1 MTDQPFRRFRIVV
14 ALDRSEYSE
23 IVLEHGL
30 DQAARHDA
38 PDLHLLTV
46 VEREADI
53 QAAKDWLARTAIE
66 GLDSFRRE
74 GWQTRL
80 HVRTGH
86 GEDEIANLA
95 LDLDADLLVIGR
107 YGIHDPRSST
117 ADRVLAAVTCPT
129 LVVGLA
135 GRSVD
140 AQPQCPRCV
149 AMRAESDGER
159 WFCEEHSGD
168 RVRLS
173 ALVPFSGSLVGGG
186 LLW

>member
-1 MTDQPFRRFRIVV
+1 MTDQPLRRFRIVV

-23 IVLEHGL
+23 IVLEHAL

-38 PDLHLLTV
+38 PDLHILTV

-53 QAAKDWLARTAIE
+53 QPAKDRLAREVVE

-74 GWQTRL
+74 GWLTRL
-80 HVRTGH
+80 HVRVGNAD
-86 GEDEIANLA
+86 DEISNLA

-107 YGIHDPRSST
+107 YGIHDKRSST

-129 LVVGLA
+129 LIVGLA

-140 AQPQCPRCV
+140 PQPQCPRCV
-149 AMRAESDGER
+149 AVRAESDGEH
-159 WFCEEHSGD
+159 WFCEEHAGD
-168 RVRLS
+168 RMRLS